1 MKLRVMDR
9 LLAGLSGLILI
20 VAGAASLLCTLG
32 ILKGIPG
39 GEFLAGLTGW
49 MRWTAIGVSV
59 VLVLLGIYGLSVLFR
74 RRRDKGFV
82 IQRTEYGD
90 MSISMKAMENMVRKC
105 VDSHEELTVNQT
117 RIYRVR
123 DGVQVDVRIT
133 LPSGANIPLTVNALQ
148 RQIKQYITSCSG
160 VDVTKVRVKVETDI
174 AKLAAPV
181 PMPALENPVVAE
193 PEAQPEIAASEIVRH
208 QEEPASYADSVQ
220 EEAQPV
226 EETVA
231 EAEELPEELS
241 EETEPVM
248 DGEAVLEA
256 EKEEATEE
264 AEA

>member
-32 ILKGIPG
+32 VLKSIPG
-39 GEFLAGLTGW
+39 GDFLAGLTGW
-49 MRWTAIGVSV
+49 MRWTAIGVSI
-59 VLVLLGIYGLSVLFR
+59 VLVLLGVYGLSVLFR

-82 IQRTEYGD
+82 LQRTEYGD

-105 VDSHEELTVNQT
+105 VDTHEELTVNST

-181 PMPALENPVVAE
+181 PMPALETPVVPETEKQAE
-193 PEAQPEIAASEIVRH
+193 AAAEIVRH
-208 QEEPASYADSVQ
+208 QEEPESYAEPVQ
-220 EEAQPV
+220 EEAQP
-226 EETVA
+226 EEVFA
-231 EAEELPEELS
+231 EAEDLP
-241 EETEPVM
+241 
-248 DGEAVLEA
+248 
-256 EKEEATEE
+256 E
-264 AEA
+264 AEAEPVPDEEPAAETAAEETAEEVQA